1 MKLIEDKGLRLLL
14 PESDNLILYSI
25 KSNDYYDKVYLGKF
39 DVIDNYREIDK
50 SLLKNNSKDVDD
62 LLDIIN
68 KQDAALIELSNKLN
82 ELSKLIPSNDD
93 NKTQ

>member
-14 PESDNLILYSI
+14 PESDNLILYNI

-39 DVIDNYREIDK
+39 DIIDNYREIDK
-50 SLLKNNSKDVDD
+50 SLLRNNSKDVND

-68 KQDAALIELSNKLN
+68 KQDAALIELSNKLD

-93 NKTQ
+93 KTQ

>member
-50 SLLKNNSKDVDD
+50 SLLRNDSKDVND

-93 NKTQ
+93 KTQ

>member
-14 PESDNLILYSI
+14 PESDNLILYNI

-39 DVIDNYREIDK
+39 DIIDNYREIDK
-50 SLLKNNSKDVDD
+50 SLLRNNSKDVND

-68 KQDAALIELSNKLN
+68 KQDAALIELSNKLT

-93 NKTQ
+93 KTQ

>member
-50 SLLKNNSKDVDD
+50 SLLRNNSKDVND

-68 KQDAALIELSNKLN
+68 RQDAALIELSNKLD

-93 NKTQ
+93 KTQ

>member
-25 KSNDYYDKVYLGKF
+25 KSNDYYEKVYLGKF

-68 KQDAALIELSNKLN
+68 KQDAALTELSNKLN

-93 NKTQ
+93 KAQ

>member
-14 PESDNLILYSI
+14 PESDDLILYSI
-25 KSNDYYDKVYLGKF
+25 KF
-39 DVIDNYREIDK
+39 DTIDNYREIDR
-50 SLLKNNSKDVDD
+50 SLLRNNSKDVND

-68 KQDAALIELSNKLN
+68 KQDAALIELSNKLA

-93 NKTQ
+93 KTQ

>member
-39 DVIDNYREIDK
+39 DVIDNYREIDR
-50 SLLKNNSKDVDD
+50 SLLRNNSKDVND

-93 NKTQ
+93 KTQ

>member
-14 PESDNLILYSI
+14 PESDNLILYNI

-39 DVIDNYREIDK
+39 DIIDNYREIDK
-50 SLLKNNSKDVDD
+50 SLLKNNSKDVND

-68 KQDAALIELSNKLN
+68 KQDAALIELSNKLT

-93 NKTQ
+93 KTQ

>member
-14 PESDNLILYSI
+14 PESDDLILYSI

-39 DVIDNYREIDK
+39 DTIDNYREIDK
-50 SLLKNNSKDVDD
+50 SLLKNNSKDVND

-82 ELSKLIPSNDD
+82 ELSKLIPSNND
-93 NKTQ
+93 KTQ

>member
-14 PESDNLILYSI
+14 PESDDLILYSI

-39 DVIDNYREIDK
+39 DTIDNYREIDK
-50 SLLKNNSKDVDD
+50 SLLKNNSKDVND

-93 NKTQ
+93 KTQ

>member
-14 PESDNLILYSI
+14 PESDNLILYNI

-39 DVIDNYREIDK
+39 DIIDNYREIDK
-50 SLLKNNSKDVDD
+50 SLLKNNSKDVND

-68 KQDAALIELSNKLN
+68 KQDAALIELSNKLD

-93 NKTQ
+93 KTQ

>member
-14 PESDNLILYSI
+14 PESDDLILYSI

-39 DVIDNYREIDK
+39 DTIDNYREMDK
-50 SLLKNNSKDVDD
+50 SLLRNDSKDVND

-68 KQDAALIELSNKLN
+68 KQDAALIELSNKLT

-93 NKTQ
+93 KTQ

>member
-39 DVIDNYREIDK
+39 DTIDNYREIDR
-50 SLLKNNSKDVDD
+50 SLLKNNSKDVND

-68 KQDAALIELSNKLN
+68 KQDAALIELSNKLT

-93 NKTQ
+93 KTQ

>member
-14 PESDNLILYSI
+14 PESDDLILYSI

-39 DVIDNYREIDK
+39 DTIDNYREIDK
-50 SLLKNNSKDVDD
+50 SLLRNNSKDVND

-68 KQDAALIELSNKLN
+68 KQDAALIELSNKLT

-93 NKTQ
+93 KTQ

>member
-1 MKLIEDKGLRLLL
+1 MKLVEDKGLRLLL

-39 DVIDNYREIDK
+39 DTIDNYREIDR
-50 SLLKNNSKDVDD
+50 SLLKNNSKDVND

-68 KQDAALIELSNKLN
+68 KQDAALIELSNKLT

-93 NKTQ
+93 KTQ

>member
-14 PESDNLILYSI
+14 PESDDLILYSI
-25 KSNDYYDKVYLGKF
+25 KSNDYYEKVYLGKF
-39 DVIDNYREIDK
+39 DTIDNYREIDK
-50 SLLKNNSKDVDD
+50 SLLKNNSKDVND

-68 KQDAALIELSNKLN
+68 KQDAALIELSNKLT

-93 NKTQ
+93 KTQ

>member
-39 DVIDNYREIDK
+39 DVIDNYRERDK
-50 SLLKNNSKDVDD
+50 SLLRNDSKDVND

-68 KQDAALIELSNKLN
+68 KQDAALIELSNKLA

-93 NKTQ
+93 KTQ

>member
-50 SLLKNNSKDVDD
+50 SLLRSNSKDVND

-68 KQDAALIELSNKLN
+68 KQDAALTELSNKLN

-93 NKTQ
+93 KTQ

>member
-50 SLLKNNSKDVDD
+50 SLLRNNSKDVND

-68 KQDAALIELSNKLN
+68 KQDAALIELSNKLD

-93 NKTQ
+93 KTQ

>member
-50 SLLKNNSKDVDD
+50 SLLRNNSKDVND

-68 KQDAALIELSNKLN
+68 KQDAALIELSNKLD

-93 NKTQ
+93 KVQ

>member
-25 KSNDYYDKVYLGKF
+25 KSNDYYEKVYLGKF

-50 SLLKNNSKDVDD
+50 SLLRDDSKDVND

-82 ELSKLIPSNDD
+82 ELSKLIPSNND
-93 NKTQ
+93 KTQ

>member
-14 PESDNLILYSI
+14 PESDDLILYSI

-39 DVIDNYREIDK
+39 DTIDNYREIDR
-50 SLLKNNSKDVDD
+50 SLLKNNSKDVND

-68 KQDAALIELSNKLN
+68 KQDAALIELSNKLT

-93 NKTQ
+93 KTQ

>member
-39 DVIDNYREIDK
+39 DTIDNYREIDR
-50 SLLKNNSKDVDD
+50 SLLRNNSKDVND

-93 NKTQ
+93 KTQ

>member
-14 PESDNLILYSI
+14 PESDDLILYSI

-39 DVIDNYREIDK
+39 DTIDNYREIDK
-50 SLLKNNSKDVDD
+50 SLLKNNSKDVND

-68 KQDAALIELSNKLN
+68 KQDAALIELSNKLT

-93 NKTQ
+93 KTQ

>member
-39 DVIDNYREIDK
+39 DTIDNYREIDK
-50 SLLKNNSKDVDD
+50 SLLRNNSKDVND

-68 KQDAALIELSNKLN
+68 KQDAALIELSNKLT

-93 NKTQ
+93 KTQ